1 MITNPTVLNR
11 SKNGDIHTDIFSAM
25 LDSRSI
31 ILTGT
36 INDDMATSIMSQL
49 LYLEANA
56 PDQPITMIINSPG
69 GEVTAGLAIYDTM
82 RHVRC
87 KVHTLCI
94 GQACSMAAVLLS
106 AGDERSILPSSRV
119 MIHQPSGGVQG
130 KESDITITA
139 REITKIR
146 EMLVAILA
154 EQTGKEKKTVTRD
167 LEKDFWMSASEA
179 VAYGICDEVIAPQ
192 PKRKEAN

>member
-1 MITNPTVLNR
+1 M
-11 SKNGDIHTDIFSAM
+11 NGDVHTDIFSAM

-36 INDDMATSIMSQL
+36 INDDMAASIMSQL
-49 LYLEANA
+49 LYLEANS
-56 PDQPITMIINSPG
+56 PERPITMIINSPG
-69 GEVTAGLAIYDTM
+69 GEVNAGLAIYDTM

-87 KVHTLCI
+87 EVHTLCI

-106 AGDERSILPSSRV
+106 AGDERNILPSSRV

-139 REITKIR
+139 REITRIR

-154 EQTGKEKKTVTRD
+154 EQTGKDRDTVSMN
-167 LEKDFWMSASEA
+167 LEKDYWMSSEEA
-179 VAYGICDEVIAPQ
+179 VAYGICDKVLRPQ
-192 PKRKEAN
+192 AKQRKED

>member
-1 MITNPTVLNR
+1 MITNPTVLNH
-11 SKNGDIHTDIFSAM
+11 SMNGDVHTDIFSAM

-36 INDDMATSIMSQL
+36 INDDMAASIMSQL
-49 LYLEANA
+49 LYLEAIS
-56 PDQPITMIINSPG
+56 PDKPITMIINSPG
-69 GEVTAGLAIYDTM
+69 GEVNAGLAIYDTM

-87 KVHTLCI
+87 VIHTLCI

-139 REITKIR
+139 REITRIR
-146 EMLVAILA
+146 EMLVDILA
-154 EQTGKEKKTVTRD
+154 VQTGKDEETVSRN
-167 LEKDFWMSASEA
+167 LEKDYWMSAEEA
-179 VAYGICDEVIAPQ
+179 VAYGICDKVLQPQ
-192 PKRKEAN
+192 PKEREEN